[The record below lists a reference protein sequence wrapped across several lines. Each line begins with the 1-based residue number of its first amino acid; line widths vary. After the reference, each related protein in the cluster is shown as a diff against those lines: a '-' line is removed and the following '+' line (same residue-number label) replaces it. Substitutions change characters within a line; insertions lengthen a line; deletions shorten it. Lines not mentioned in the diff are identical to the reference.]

1 VAVGAGAVVAVTVV
15 EAPAV
20 VAVAATAAVVGVSA
34 IAAVVGVSTAGAV
47 VAVSAAGAV
56 VAVLLTLVGVGTV
69 SPPHAANMLVSSTT
83 MKVKEIF
90 CRKFRVIAISFPLL
104 RLTC

>member
-1 VAVGAGAVVAVTVV
+1 VGAGAVVAVTVV

-20 VAVAATAAVVGVSA
+20 VAVAATAAVVGVSDMA
-34 IAAVVGVSTAGAV
+34 TVVGVSTAGAV

-56 VAVLLTLVGVGTV
+56 VAVLTLVGVAAG
-69 SPPHAANMLVSSTT
+69 PPQAANMLVSSTS